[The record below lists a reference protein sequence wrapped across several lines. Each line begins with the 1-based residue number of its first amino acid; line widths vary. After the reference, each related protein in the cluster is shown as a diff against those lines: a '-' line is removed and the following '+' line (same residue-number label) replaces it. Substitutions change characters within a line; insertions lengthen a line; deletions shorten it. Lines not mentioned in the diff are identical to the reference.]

1 MKKALLPVL
10 FLLPFISFSQSIK
23 QRLSKDSIA
32 YYQKQLRQMTI
43 DTYDSLKNSEKYKEI
58 LGKLNQNPKNYTSN
72 FGVELTVFAGLQINN
87 YNSLNARLKSLN
99 VKEQKT
105 LLMPIGVGL
114 AFRFNKIIFG
124 YDMTPAMIGNNSSGA
139 YFHGYVSTNMIKAK
153 NWIFSPQFGYGGQN
167 FTVRIQTQSSSIN
180 FNSYFTTSANQVEVR
195 HSTSVLD
202 FALAVKLHVPKREP
216 YIPLFRAGYRY
227 GLKNKTWEVRNGTS
241 TNAPLDRNSNFYLQL
256 MFGFGD

>member
-1 MKKALLPVL
+1 MKKLLSIL
-10 FLLPFISFSQSIK
+10 FLLPLISFSQTPK
-23 QRLSKDSIA
+23 NRLSRDSVA
-32 YYQKQLRQMTI
+32 YYQKQLRQLTTE
-43 DTYDSLKNSEKYKEI
+43 TYDSLKNSEKYKEI
-58 LGKLNQNPKNYTSN
+58 MNKLNHNQKNNTSN
-72 FGVELTVFAGLQINN
+72 FGVELTVFAGLQLNN
-87 YNSLNARLKSLN
+87 YNNLNSRLNSLN
-99 VKEQKT
+99 VKNQKT

-139 YFHGYVSTNMIKAK
+139 YFHGYVSTNMLRAK

-167 FTVRIQTQSSSIN
+167 FTVRIPTQSSSAN

-202 FALAVKLHVPKREP
+202 FAIAVKLHVPKREP

-227 GLKNKTWEVRNGTS
+227 GLKNKAWEVKNGTS